1 MNALPTLQQV
11 QGSLGVDAQAAL
23 SAVRHRIEGAYAR
36 FDAATPQTLHL
47 LDRLALSN
55 DAKEA
60 LAKIFKQRL
69 GDFRTIW
76 DGITDQFEA
85 AGNST
90 CPYCNFGEQWEHDHY
105 LPKSV
110 FPEFSLYPKN
120 LVPIC
125 KPCNGK
131 KLTQYISNGNRLFL
145 HLYSELNGAIGLLD
159 LNVHYH
165 PRVRVSYTLV
175 NPGLQAAE
183 FAVLER
189 HFEKLGLARRY
200 AKQASGTVSRLIKEF
215 RTPRSIALG
224 RNRLRR
230 RIRRMA
236 QDRAVQCPPN
246 HWEVVLLQKLGTTSE
261 FTEYIF
267 S

>member
-11 QGSLGVDAQAAL
+11 EGSLNAKLQAAL
-23 SAVRHRIEGAYAR
+23 GAVRARIEGAYIN
-36 FDAATPQTLHL
+36 FDGATPQALHL
-47 LDRLALSN
+47 LNPVALSKN
-55 DAKEA
+55 AKDA

-69 GDFRTIW
+69 GDFRATW
-76 DGITDQFEA
+76 DGITEQFEA

-131 KLTQYISNGNRLFL
+131 KVAQYMSNGDRLFL
-145 HLYSELNGAIGLLD
+145 HLYSELNGIVGLLD
-159 LNVHYH
+159 LTVQYH
-165 PRVRVSYTLV
+165 PRVRVAYSLV
-175 NPGLQAAE
+175 NPGLQAGE

-189 HFEKLGLARRY
+189 HFEKLGLEHRY
-200 AKQASGTVSRLIKEF
+200 AKQASSTISRLIKEL
-215 RTPRSIALG
+215 RTPESIALG

-230 RIRRMA
+230 RVRRMA
-236 QDRAVQCPPN
+236 QDRAIQCPPN
-246 HWEVVLLQKLGTTSE
+246 HWEVILLQKLAATPD